1 MKEKCF
7 ICGWQKGYTHGH
19 HIVPIS
25 EMGEDTDKNKIP
37 LCPNHHSECHA
48 IGTEKFNKKYCIP
61 VGEKISEEKRKAM
74 MTVISICT
82 EHFPSIENNF
92 KLIKLEDFEEQTCL
106 YLKLK
111 YKFAME
117 EAISLQMGVGLFG
130 ICRDLCLNV
139 EKVKKEIETF
149 KSNANETLTYLIENS
164 ENFKMMDQIHK
175 EAIQQSSFESNH
187 Q

>member
-1 MKEKCF
+1 MF
-7 ICGWQKGYTHGH
+7 
-19 HIVPIS
+19 
-25 EMGEDTDKNKIP
+25 
-37 LCPNHHSECHA
+37 
-48 IGTEKFNKKYCIP
+48 
-61 VGEKISEEKRKAM
+61 
-74 MTVISICT
+74 
-82 EHFPSIENNF
+82 FPSIENNF

-149 KSNANETLTYLIENS
+149 KSNANETLTYLIKNS